1 MAEEQQAVGNEEQAP
16 KEQQG
21 GKTYTQDDINRM
33 MAAKAKELES
43 SFNDK
48 LKEQKQALA
57 DERQKLMEE
66 GAKRAQMTA
75 DEKAKA
81 ELEDKQKE
89 IERQRSEFEQRMRLL
104 DERQALSD
112 TKDALIDAGLP
123 KDFAGFLSSVDEDK
137 RSSNISSFGELFN
150 KAVSE
155 AVDKRVSGK
164 KTPSTGSTTAP
175 SQPST
180 DYKVPKTRAELLS
193 MDIAQSQQFMNEHPE
208 EANALLNQR

>member
-1 MAEEQQAVGNEEQAP
+1 MAEEQQAVNNEEEP
-16 KEQQG
+16 KEQEQG

-43 SFNDK
+43 QFNDK
-48 LKEQKQALA
+48 LKEAQSVSA
-57 DERQKLMEE
+57 DERKKLMEE

-75 DEKAKA
+75 EEKAKA
-81 ELEDKQKE
+81 DLEDRQKE
-89 IERQRSEFEQRMRLL
+89 IERQKAEFEQRMQLL

-112 TKDALIDAGLP
+112 TKDALTDAGLP
-123 KDFAGFLSSVDEDK
+123 KEFAGFLSSVDEDK
-137 RSSNISSFGELFN
+137 RSSNISSFGEIFN

-208 EANALLNQR
+208 EANMLLNQR

>member
-1 MAEEQQAVGNEEQAP
+1 MAEEQQAVENEQTETN
-16 KEQQG
+16 EQQG
-21 GKTYTQDDINRM
+21 GKTYLQEDVNRM
-33 MAAKAKELES
+33 MAAKAKELEAQ
-43 SFNDK
+43 FADK
-48 LKEQKQALA
+48 LKEAKSISA

-81 ELEDKQKE
+81 ELEDRQKE
-89 IERQRSEFEQRMRLL
+89 IERQKDEFEQRMRLL

-112 TKDALIDAGLP
+112 TKDALLDAGLP
-123 KDFAGFLSSVDEDK
+123 KEFAGFLSSIDEDK
-137 RSSNISSFGELFN
+137 RSSNVSSFGELFK

-164 KTPSTGSTTAP
+164 KTPSTGSTTTP
-175 SQPST
+175 SQSST
-180 DYKVPKTRAELLS
+180 EYKVPKTRAELLS
-193 MDIAQSQQFMNEHPE
+193 MDIAQSQAFMNEHPE

>member
-1 MAEEQQAVGNEEQAP
+1 MAEEQQAVENEEQAP

-21 GKTYTQDDINRM
+21 GKTYTQEDVNRM
-33 MAAKAKELES
+33 MAAKAKEAES
-43 SFNDK
+43 SYNEK
-48 LKEQKQALA
+48 LKAERAALA

-81 ELEDKQKE
+81 EMEDRQKEMDRQEAEWKQK
-89 IERQRSEFEQRMRLL
+89 IRLL

-123 KDFAGFLSSVDEDK
+123 KEFAGFLSSVDEDK
-137 RSSNISSFGELFN
+137 RSSNVSSFGELFQ

-180 DYKVPKTRAELLS
+180 DYKVPTTRAELLS
-193 MDIAQSQQFMNEHPE
+193 MGDDAQRYFDDHPE
-208 EANALLNQR
+208 DAMKLLNQR

>member
-1 MAEEQQAVGNEEQAP
+1 MAEEQQAVENEEQAP

-21 GKTYTQDDINRM
+21 GKTYTQEDVNRM
-33 MAAKAKELES
+33 MAAKAKEAES
-43 SFNDK
+43 SYNEK
-48 LKEQKQALA
+48 LKAERAALA
-57 DERQKLMEE
+57 DERQNLMEE

-81 ELEDKQKE
+81 EMEDRQKE
-89 IERQRSEFEQRMRLL
+89 MDRQQAEWEQKIRLL

-123 KDFAGFLSSVDEDK
+123 KEFAGFLSSVDEDK
-137 RSSNISSFGELFN
+137 RSSNVSSFGELFQ

-175 SQPST
+175 SQPSS
-180 DYKVPKTRAELLS
+180 DYKVPTTRAELLS

-208 EANALLNQR
+208 KANALLNQR

>member
-1 MAEEQQAVGNEEQAP
+1 MAEEQQAVENEEQAP

-33 MAAKAKELES
+33 MAAKAKELEA

-48 LKEQKQALA
+48 LKEAKSVSA

-123 KDFAGFLSSVDEDK
+123 KEFAGFLSSVDEEK
-137 RSSNISSFGELFN
+137 RSSNVSSFGELFQ

-180 DYKVPKTRAELLS
+180 DYKVPTTRAELLS

>member
-1 MAEEQQAVGNEEQAP
+1 MAEEQQAVENEQAEP
-16 KEQQG
+16 KEEQG

-48 LKEQKQALA
+48 LKEAKSISA

-81 ELEDKQKE
+81 ELEDRQKE
-89 IERQRSEFEQRMRLL
+89 IERQKDEFEQRMRLL

-112 TKDALIDAGLP
+112 TKDALLDAGLP
-123 KDFAGFLSSVDEDK
+123 KEFAGFLSSIDEDK
-137 RSSNISSFGELFN
+137 RNSNVSSFGELFK

-164 KTPSTGSTTAP
+164 KTPSTGSTTP

-180 DYKVPKTRAELLS
+180 EYKVPKTRAELLS
-193 MDIAQSQQFMNEHPE
+193 MDIAQSQAFMNEHPE